1 MVNVFTLGMYSHI
14 KASHVQIWENNNL
27 ETHIRIYYN

>member
-1 MVNVFTLGMYSHI
+1 MVNVFTSDMYSHI

-27 ETHIRIYYN
+27 EKHIRMHYN